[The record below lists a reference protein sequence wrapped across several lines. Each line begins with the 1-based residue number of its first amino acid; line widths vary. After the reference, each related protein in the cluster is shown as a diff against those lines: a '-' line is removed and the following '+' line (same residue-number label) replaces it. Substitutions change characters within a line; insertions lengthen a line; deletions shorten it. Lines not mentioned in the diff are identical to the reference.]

1 MGICVGLQAIFAGS
15 SEDPNC
21 PGLSLVPVRLGRFDD
36 ADKAVP
42 HIGWNDALVAGDASA
57 SLYDVRPGS
66 KYYYVH
72 SYRCP
77 YQPGLLEGQGWTVAT
92 AGYGAETFVGALA
105 RGNVLATQFHPEKSG
120 VAGLRVLKS
129 FLTGEGAK
137 TLGQPLATPP
147 TASATTTTTANNTPR
162 PGLTR
167 RVIAC
172 LDVRTNDAGDLVV
185 TKGDQYDVRE
195 KSEGRGVRNLGK
207 PVELARRYYE
217 QGADEVTFLNITS
230 FRDCPLQDLPM
241 LEVLRRTSQTVFVPL
256 TVGGGIRD
264 TVDPSDGRRVPALEV
279 ASMYFRSGADK
290 VSIGSDAV
298 AAAEAYLAAG
308 GRLAGDTAIEQISR
322 AYGNQA
328 VVVSVDPKRVYVAS
342 PDATPHAVVETALPG
357 PGGERFVWYACT
369 AKGGRETRDLDVV
382 QLARA
387 VEAMGCGEILLNCI
401 DRDGTNSGFDLELIR
416 QVKGAVR
423 IPVIA
428 SSGAGNPGHFEEVF
442 AQTTTDAALG
452 AGMFHR
458 GEYTVRQVKEFLG
471 EKGLAVRGFEGAL

>member
-15 SEDPNC
+15 SEDPDC
-21 PGLSLVPVRLGRFDD
+21 LGLSVIPTTLSRFDD

-42 HIGWNDALVAGDASA
+42 HIGWNDALVADNASF
-57 SLYDVRPGS
+57 YDLRPGS

-77 YQPGLLEGQGWTVAT
+77 YEPGLLEKQGWSVAT
-92 AGYGAETFVGALA
+92 AAYGDETFAGAVA

-137 TLGQPLATPP
+137 TLGQASPAP
-147 TASATTTTTANNTPR
+147 TATLGDAAAPPR

-195 KSEGRGVRNLGK
+195 KSGASNDVRNLGK
-207 PVELARRYYE
+207 PVDMARAYYE

-230 FRDCPLQDLPM
+230 FRDLPLKDLPM
-241 LEVLRRTSQTVFVPL
+241 LEILRRTSQTVFVPL
-256 TVGGGIRD
+256 TIGGGIRD
-264 TVDPSDGRRVPALEV
+264 AVDTDGTRVSALEI

-298 AAAEAYLAAG
+298 VAAEEYYASG
-308 GRLAGDTAIEQISR
+308 KKLAGTTAIEQISS

-328 VVVSVDPKRVYVAS
+328 VVVSIDPKRVYAVS
-342 PDATPHAVVETALPG
+342 PSAAPGHACIKTAFPG
-357 PGGERFVWYACT
+357 PGGEEFCWYACT
-369 AKGGRETRDLDVV
+369 IKGGRETRDLDVV
-382 QLARA
+382 QLTQA

-401 DRDGTNSGFDLELIR
+401 DKDGTNSGFDLELIK
-416 QVKGAVR
+416 QVKSAVK

-442 AQTTTDAALG
+442 VQTTTDAALG

-458 GEYTVRQVKEFLG
+458 GEYTVKQVKEFLG
-471 EKGLAVRGFEGAL
+471 EKGLAVRGFEGDL